1 MTDSNKVSQMVWDQ
15 VQLRSSS
22 GNHPL
27 VSGHPNRPIPK
38 LMVCSILFV
47 SLTYLLYTLK
57 LLTTSAQ
64 QTFHHTPFT
73 SHLRRSASF
82 TSAPLVLN
90 QTAVTAPPHHGRRDV
105 REKQKVVMQM
115 GQAPPKPKP
124 TEIHDVVFGIA
135 ASSKLWQ
142 QRKEYIKIWYKPN
155 QMRGVVWLDDRVKD
169 SAQYNRTLPPFR
181 VSSDT
186 SKFPYTNR
194 KGHRSAIRISRI
206 VTETLRMKMDNVR
219 WFVMGDDDTVFITD
233 NLVRI
238 LRKYD
243 HTQYYYIG
251 SLSESHIQNIFFS
264 YGMAYGGGGFAI
276 SYPLAKAL
284 AKMQD
289 RCIQRYPGLYGSDDR
304 MQACMAELGVPLTK
318 ELGFHQVDVGERWNP
333 RVDRVLD
340 LVWFCH
346 NCVVFWSVDILYD
359 VYGNLFGLLAAHP
372 VTPFVSLHHLDV
384 VEPIFP
390 NLSRVQALQRLML
403 PTKLDSA
410 GIMQQSIC
418 YDKTKSWTISVSW
431 GFAVQVF
438 RGIFSPREI
447 EMPSRTFL
455 NWYKR
460 ADYTAYAFNTRP
472 VSRNPCQK
480 PFVFYMSSVRMDSEL
495 NKTVS
500 EYERHHVPHPL
511 CRWKM
516 ANPDELETV
525 IVHKKPDPHLWDRS
539 PRRNCCRVME
549 SKERRRMVIDVGVC
563 KDGEALDP
571 RDGTT
576 NVFNSICRHQ
586 CSSSGVEEEDP
597 LIRDRGRLVSLLG
610 VC

>member
-1 MTDSNKVSQMVWDQ
+1 MKDAKKDSEKVVWDQ
-15 VQLRSSS
+15 IQMRSAS
-22 GNHPL
+22 GNPL
-27 VSGHPNRPIPK
+27 VPGPSTRPIPK
-38 LMVCSILFV
+38 LRVWLILFV
-47 SLTYLLYTLK
+47 SVTYVIYTLK
-57 LLTTSAQ
+57 LLTSSAQ
-64 QTFHHTPFT
+64 QTCDHTLFT
-73 SHLRRSASF
+73 SSLHRSLLHPNKTRLTF
-82 TSAPLVLN
+82 PPLILN
-90 QTAVTAPPHHGRRDV
+90 QTADTTPPHHRHRDV
-105 REKQKVVMQM
+105 REKQVVVVQL
-115 GQAPPKPKP
+115 QKAPTKPNL

-155 QMRGVVWLDDRVKD
+155 QMRGVVWLDDRVKYSPED
-169 SAQYNRTLPPFR
+169 KQTLPPVR

-186 SKFPYTNR
+186 SNFAYTNR
-194 KGHRSAIRISRI
+194 QGHRSAIRISRI
-206 VTETLRMKMDNVR
+206 VTETLRMKMDNIR

-284 AKMQD
+284 VKMQD

-318 ELGFHQVDVGERWNP
+318 ELGFHQ
-333 RVDRVLD
+333 
-340 LVWFCH
+340 
-346 NCVVFWSVDILYD
+346 YD

-372 VTPFVSLHHLDV
+372 VTPLVSLHHLDV

-390 NLSRVQALQRLML
+390 NVTRVEALQRLML
-403 PTKLDSA
+403 PAKLDSA

-418 YDKTKSWTISVSW
+418 YDKNKSWTISVSW
-431 GFAVQVF
+431 GFAVQIF
-438 RGIFSPREI
+438 RGIFSPREL

-455 NWYKR
+455 NWYRR

-480 PFVFYMSSVRMDSEL
+480 PFVFYMSGLRMDSEL
-495 NKTVS
+495 NQTVS
-500 EYERHHVPHPL
+500 EYERHLVPHPP

-516 ANPDELETV
+516 ADPDELEMV
-525 IVHKKPDPHLWDRS
+525 IVNKKPDPHLWNRS

-549 SKERRRMVIDVGVC
+549 SKEPGTIVVNVGVC
-563 KDGEALDP
+563 KDGEI
-571 RDGTT
+571 
-576 NVFNSICRHQ
+576 SEI
-586 CSSSGVEEEDP
+586 
-597 LIRDRGRLVSLLG
+597 
-610 VC
+610 